1 MGDSADS
8 FPTELNNKSP
18 VSNSHTAAKP
28 EGLRPVRTALSSQ
41 TIWSGIS
48 ENEFRQNL
56 VTLERRTNAVPIDVL
71 NASVKDD
78 ERPEAGMLPLSVE
91 RSLSDDLAYLAAVT
105 EGAQSVAAVCLEQHV
120 GNKLVVRLAGMDV
133 VDQTVREMLGGIAGV
148 LESTDICITSTE
160 PESERVNDAFSM
172 IIEQHSQKLLGRM
185 RSRKWVK
192 PTYLRKQNK
201 KPLVKDF
208 ENVAHRVQH
217 IYPRKGEWKTRKS
230 LASVITALSKEY
242 ENFEDATAREQ
253 MEKLKELVRAT
264 YDFCLVPE
272 VRSFASTIESIVGPT
287 PQVAAAAKTFRQL
300 EKIGAYWRIAKDLVA
315 VAREYP
321 ASFRS
326 VELEYVMP
334 YAEMETD
341 IAYESWAKIMHV
353 HAEVQLI
360 VEYAIRKQAEER
372 RSSDQDRGSCEQII
386 WPRTIGTSKYL
397 CYLCYLFMREHGGY
411 GQTLSS
417 HGRLYDQWTVPD
429 LQEYDSE
436 TREKL
441 ADVLCRMNNCVE
453 SHIGSLE
460 KDVVWRPEPM
470 TSRQNLLGCGDEVE
484 DCTGEGVELLEKKL
498 AAM

>member
-1 MGDSADS
+1 MGDLADS
-8 FPTELNNKSP
+8 FPKEKENKSA

-28 EGLRPVRTALSSQ
+28 EGLRPVRTASSSQ

-48 ENEFRQNL
+48 ENEFRENL
-56 VTLERRTNAVPIDVL
+56 VTLEGRTNAVPIDVL
-71 NASVKDD
+71 NASVVDT
-78 ERPEAGMLPLSVE
+78 EQSEAGTLPLSIE
-91 RSLSDDLAYLAAVT
+91 RSLADDLAYLAAVT

-120 GNKLVVRLAGMDV
+120 GAKLVVRLAGMDV
-133 VDQTVREMLGGIAGV
+133 VDQKVREMLGGIAGV
-148 LESTDICITSTE
+148 LESASTSIVSADAG
-160 PESERVNDAFSM
+160 SEREDYAFSM
-172 IIEQHSQKLLGRM
+172 IVEQHSQKLLGRM

-230 LASVITALSKEY
+230 LASVITTLSKEY
-242 ENFEDATAREQ
+242 ENFEDATAKEQ
-253 MEKLKELVRAT
+253 IGKLKELVRTT

-315 VAREYP
+315 IARKYP
-321 ASFRS
+321 ASFRR
-326 VELEYVMP
+326 VELEFVMP
-334 YAEMETD
+334 YAEIETE

-360 VEYAIRKQAEER
+360 VEYAIRQQAEHQA
-372 RSSDQDRGSCEQII
+372 SSGQNDGSCEQII

-411 GQTLSS
+411 GQALSS

-429 LQEYDSE
+429 LQEYDFG
-436 TREKL
+436 TRGKL

-453 SHIGSLE
+453 SHIGSLR

-470 TSRQNLLGCGDEVE
+470 TSRQNLLGCGDEE
-484 DCTGEGVELLEKKL
+484 EECTREGVKLLEEKL
-498 AAM
+498 TAM